1 MKKLLL
7 SLALI
12 AGFAQTT
19 LATQIYNLDPHH
31 SYVEYHIDHMG
42 FSNQTGKWFVN
53 GQLALDKKNIQNS
66 SVNVTIPVGNVVTG
80 IPELDKHLK
89 TADFF
94 DIAKYPTA
102 TFKSTKVTPVTNNKF
117 NVEGNLTLHGV
128 TKPVTLIVTQ
138 NKTGIH
144 PMFKTEVIGFSAVAT
159 IKRADFGINTYLPM
173 IGNEI
178 KLNIEAEADLPNKK

>member
-7 SLALI
+7 SLVLI
-12 AGFAQTT
+12 AGFAQTV
-19 LATQIYNLDPHH
+19 LATQTYNLDPHH
-31 SYVEYHIDHMG
+31 SYVEYHIAHMG

-66 SVNVTIPVGNVVTG
+66 SVNVTIPVNNVVTG
-80 IPELDKHLK
+80 IPELDKHLQ

-94 DIAKYPTA
+94 DTAKYPTA
-102 TFKSTKVTPVTNNKF
+102 TFKSTKVTAVANNKF
-117 NVEGNLTLHGV
+117 NVEGNLTLHGI

-144 PMFKTEVIGFSAVAT
+144 PMFKTEVIGFSAVTT
-159 IKRADFGINTYLPM
+159 IKRTDFGINAYLPM
-173 IGNEI
+173 LGNEI